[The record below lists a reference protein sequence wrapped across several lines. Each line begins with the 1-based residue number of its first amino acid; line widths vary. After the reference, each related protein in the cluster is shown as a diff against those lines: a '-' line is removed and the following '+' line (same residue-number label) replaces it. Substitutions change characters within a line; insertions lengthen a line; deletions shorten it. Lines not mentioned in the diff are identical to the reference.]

1 MTIFQKKKL
10 RQFILNG
17 KISIHFSLIIQT
29 PQWISAFRLRD
40 RVLLYLHGNG
50 SNISPNIGRAK
61 RSHRRDFSV
70 LLID

>member
-1 MTIFQKKKL
+1 M
-10 RQFILNG
+10 
-17 KISIHFSLIIQT
+17 QT

-50 SNISPNIGRAK
+50 SNIRPNIGRAK